1 MRRRNVFASLLAV
14 LVMHFAPASAETPP
28 IVVGVYIPSVAFGDS
43 MARAR
48 FAEALA
54 AALASAT
61 GRPAR
66 GRAVEADL
74 HRIEPARRGEAVHC
88 LGWRPLDEQPR
99 RQRLERGADT
109 VQVDR
114 LGP

>member
-1 MRRRNVFASLLAV
+1 MRRRNVFASLLAA

-66 GRAVEADL
+66 GRAFVGGPSSS
-74 HRIEPARRGEAVHC
+74 RRSTPARWTSRSSTPGS
-88 LGWRPLDEQPR
+88 WSS
-99 RQRLERGADT
+99 
-109 VQVDR
+109 
-114 LGP
+114 GPA